1 MEADRAPVLA
11 PRAPSGPPLY
21 DPEVDGDRLFTPV
34 RRPDPT
40 PAPVTVVTGPSRRAM
55 VVVAVIMAVIAAFGA
70 GVTVAWLG
78 GGDEAPVAVAP
89 VDFEGLGPADAL
101 AGEPLD
107 VQQVLARVGPS
118 VVTIVTNSETF
129 RGIFEG
135 AGSGVVVSDRGHILT
150 NAHVISGADEIEVGF
165 FDGTTVTADLVGSFP
180 DDDIALIRARGVTGT
195 TPAALGVSAELR
207 VGDEVVA
214 IGNALNLGAT
224 PTVTRGIV
232 SATGRQIDAGL
243 ISLDDLIQTDAAIN
257 PGNSGGPLV
266 NVVGEVVG
274 INTAIINEA
283 QNIGFAIAIDS
294 VKPLLDDLLSGDGAI
309 TPDTAF
315 LGISTLTV
323 DEVDAAT
330 LDEFDVVVDSGA
342 FVTDVL
348 ASSAAA
354 SGGLQEGDVVIA
366 IADERVASAPDVS
379 RVVRGL
385 DPGDVVIVSVLR
397 GGVAVDLSV
406 VMGSRSDA
414 GD

>member
-1 MEADRAPVLA
+1 MEADRAHAVA
-11 PRAPSGPPLY
+11 PRAPSGPPFY

-34 RRPDPT
+34 RRPDPP
-40 PAPVTVVTGPSRRAM
+40 PAPVTIESGPSRRAM
-55 VVVAVIMAVIAAFGA
+55 VVVAVIVAVIAAFGA

-78 GGDEAPVAVAP
+78 NGDDASVAVAP

-180 DDDIALIRARGVTGT
+180 DDDIALVQARGVTGT

-294 VKPLLDDLLSGDGAI
+294 VRPLLDELLSGDGAI

-315 LGISTLTV
+315 LGISTVTV

-330 LDEFDVVVDSGA
+330 RAAFEVAVDTGA
-342 FVTDVL
+342 FITDVL

-354 SGGLQEGDVVIA
+354 SAGFSEGDVVVA
-366 IADERVASAPDVS
+366 IAGDEITSAPDVS

-385 DPGDVVIVSVLR
+385 DPGDVVVVTVLR